1 MKSQKNG
8 WWRGFELPI
17 ACYHDMSSTIE
28 LSPLLWFRFIN
39 AMLHSQYYQAA
50 ASTLLSITG
59 IMILTRGTLS
69 TYVSTKAKLCRH
81 WGFHFILTFACGAR
95 ARARS
100 FNSNVVRRR
109 SCCPELN
116 REGDSCFMWRIDW
129 KTTMMCSTT
138 FSVWPLWRLLVSNGR
153 TLSYLFPGRSIGLK
167 FTRRI

>member
-1 MKSQKNG
+1 
-8 WWRGFELPI
+8 
-17 ACYHDMSSTIE
+17 MSSTIE

-69 TYVSTKAKLCRH
+69 TYVRRRSYVGIGAFTLFWRFTFPVCAH
-81 WGFHFILTFACGAR
+81 YFAGFKIFS
-95 ARARS
+95 ARS
-100 FNSNVVRRR
+100 VVRRR

-167 FTRRI
+167 FTRRL